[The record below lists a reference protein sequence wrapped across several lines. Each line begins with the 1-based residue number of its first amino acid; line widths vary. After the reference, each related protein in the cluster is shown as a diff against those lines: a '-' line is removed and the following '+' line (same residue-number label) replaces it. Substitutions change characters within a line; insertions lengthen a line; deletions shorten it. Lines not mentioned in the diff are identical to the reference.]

1 MSGDHQRNPDGS
13 GETPAARDPSPE
25 ARHARL
31 KADLERVQQR
41 SVGTVE
47 TDRRE
52 AATSSGLAQGLR
64 LSTEFVAGI
73 LAGALLG
80 WVLDRLAS
88 SAPWGLIAGV
98 ILGFCAGM
106 LNALR
111 ASGKVQDP
119 VDRAGR

>member
-1 MSGDHQRNPDGS
+1 MSGDHQRKPDGS
-13 GETPAARDPSPE
+13 GETPATRDPSAE

-31 KADLERVQQR
+31 KADLERVRQR

-64 LSTEFVAGI
+64 LSSEFVAGI

-80 WVLDRLAS
+80 WVLDRLAN

-106 LNALR
+106 LNVLR

-119 VDRAGR
+119 VDRSGR